1 MIRVSPEMDFEKVK
15 KVCEASGA
23 RYEENSLCLFAYE
36 DSCLVGLC
44 LFKLI
49 KDGVRVSVLRNT
61 RGNDNLDALIIAG
74 RACLEFAERT
84 SGVHA
89 YLEEENEALAKAL
102 CFTRKDGKQYLDMT
116 GYFGTCQGCQHK

>member
-1 MIRVSPEMDFEKVK
+1 MIRVSPEMDCEKARR
-15 KVCEASGA
+15 VCEASGA
-23 RYEENSLCLFAYE
+23 KYEENSLCMFAYE
-36 DSCLVGLC
+36 DNTLVGIC

-49 KDGVRVSVLRNT
+49 KDGVRVITLRNT
-61 RGNDNLDALIIAG
+61 RGNDNLDALIISG

-102 CFTRKDGKQYLDMT
+102 CFTRKDGRQYLDMT
-116 GYFGTCQGCQHK
+116 GYFGSCQGCGHK